1 MSAEEDVEE
10 DTFIEEK
17 NLVFSLGTQLAKKIP
32 HQPKKYKCSLKQH
45 NKREDAITTYYC
57 LCVTYTKGTSV
68 LLTSMNAHFFRSL
81 IFRTFLPYV

>member
-17 NLVFSLGTQLAKKIP
+17 NLVFFPWDTTSKKIP
-32 HQPKKYKCSLKQH
+32 HQPKKYKYSLKQH

-57 LCVTYTKGTSV
+57 LCVTYICFIDFNECTLFS
-68 LLTSMNAHFFRSL
+68 
-81 IFRTFLPYV
+81 